1 MSGRLAAADIL
12 GLTEFLAHKPADL
25 SDSQRQR
32 VALGR
37 AMVRDAPIFL
47 IDERFPIWRTIAP
60 ARHYDLS

>member
-1 MSGRLAAADIL
+1 MSGSLAAANIL
-12 GLTEFLAHKPADL
+12 ALTEFLAHKPADL

-32 VALGR
+32 VALGQ

-60 ARHYDLS
+60 DRYYDL

>member
-47 IDERFPIWRTIAP
+47 IDEPVSNLAYNCSGS
-60 ARHYDLS
+60 AL